1 MDRILIRGG
10 SRLEGNVPIS
20 GAKNAALPIMA
31 ASLLCEDPVVLRNIP
46 VVADIEGMERLLCSM
61 GVETHREDNGH
72 TMHLNPTT
80 LRWSEAPYDLVRKMR
95 ATFFVLGPLLGR
107 TGHARV
113 SVPGGCAI
121 GSRPVD
127 IHLKA
132 LAAIGANIEVEHGY
146 VNAEAPPGGLVGGEV
161 NLDFPSVG
169 ATENVLCAAAMAKGT
184 TTIRNAAKEP
194 EITDLANFLIACGAI
209 IDGAGSDTIHID
221 GVDNL
226 SGCEHSIIR
235 DRIEAGTFMVAAAI
249 TGGDVLMEG
258 ANIRHNAALVAK
270 LEEAGTVVLSEEE
283 GVRVKGNGI
292 VRPLK
297 ETVTLPYPGFPTDLQ
312 AQLMVL
318 MAIARGTSV
327 IRETIFENR
336 FMHVSELCRL
346 GADIKIEGNAAVIRG
361 VPHLS
366 GGPVMA
372 SDLRAS
378 AALVLAGLIAE
389 GTTEILRVYHI
400 DRGYEKIE
408 EKLSALGA
416 EVERQKTT
424 QAELL

>member
-31 ASLLCEDPVVLRNIP
+31 ATLLCEEPVVLRNIP

-61 GVETHREDNGH
+61 GVETHREDTGH
-72 TMHLNPTT
+72 TMRLNPTT

-107 TGHARV
+107 TGRARV

-132 LAAIGANIEVEHGY
+132 LAALGAEIEVEHGY
-146 VNAEAPPGGLVGGEV
+146 VNAEAPEGLKGGEV
-161 NLDFPSVG
+161 NLEFPSVG
-169 ATENVLCAAAMAKGT
+169 ATENVMCAASVASGT
-184 TTIRNAAKEP
+184 TTIRNAAREP
-194 EITDLANFLIACGAI
+194 EIVDLANFLIACGAI

-221 GVDNL
+221 GVEGL
-226 SGCEHSIIR
+226 SGCEHAIIR
-235 DRIEAGTFMVAAAI
+235 DRIEVGTFMVAAAI
-249 TGGDVLMEG
+249 TGGDVFLEG
-258 ANIRHNAALVAK
+258 ANLRHNAALVAK
-270 LEEAGTVVLSEEE
+270 LEEAGIAVTAEAD

-292 VRPLK
+292 VRPIK
-297 ETVTLPYPGFPTDLQ
+297 ETVTQPYPGFPTDLQ
-312 AQLMVL
+312 AQLMAL
-318 MAIARGTSV
+318 MTLARGTSV

-378 AALVLAGLIAE
+378 AALVLAGLVAE

-400 DRGYEKIE
+400 DRGYEKIV
-408 EKLSALGA
+408 EKLAAIGA
-416 EVERQKTT
+416 EVQRHKTT
-424 QAELL
+424 AAELM